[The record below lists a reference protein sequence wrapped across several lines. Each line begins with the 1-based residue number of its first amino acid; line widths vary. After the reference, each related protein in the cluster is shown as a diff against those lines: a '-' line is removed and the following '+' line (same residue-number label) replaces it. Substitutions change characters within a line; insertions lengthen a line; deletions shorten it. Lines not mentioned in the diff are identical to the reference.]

1 MLPSTISRLTLV
13 LYAGRFL
20 SFKLLSLARVGG
32 CQVHDFICH
41 GIPNCGL
48 LLYTVRIRCWF
59 TPDLCKKQSFG
70 TLTDLLFLIRTSRTC
85 SDLQITWEDNSR
97 RQHDDTDVQFVIYC
111 CSVCYLLI
119 DTFLGVRVELI
130 NSEYVWSMI
139 GLLGF
144 LLRDLHMPCRIK
156 PN

>member
-1 MLPSTISRLTLV
+1 MQ
-13 LYAGRFL
+13 GDF
-20 SFKLLSLARVGG
+20 FHLSLFRSLGWGVSGSWFYLPRDTELWTSAVHSAYSLLIHARFV
-32 CQVHDFICH
+32 QNAFFWNPYWLAV
-41 GIPNCGL
+41 P
-48 LLYTVRIRCWF
+48 YPRA
-59 TPDLCKKQSFG
+59 
-70 TLTDLLFLIRTSRTC
+70 SRTC
-85 SDLQITWEDNSR
+85 SGAQITWEDNSR

-111 CSVCYLLI
+111 CSVCYLLL

-144 LLRDLHMPCRIK
+144 LLRDLHMPCRTK